1 MTPCLGQVY
10 ILCDLTFLLMIIRIR
25 KCGKMMKEKMKVTAK
40 KCAKQVA
47 LTYFPLL
54 DPQDRKRAG
63 APPCVR

>member
-1 MTPCLGQVY
+1 
-10 ILCDLTFLLMIIRIR
+10 MIIRIR
-25 KCGKMMKEKMKVTAK
+25 KCGNMMKEKVKVTAK
-40 KCAKQVA
+40 RCAKQVA